1 MIDYNYVFNQ
11 PVVGGE
17 LSFSMNAVS
26 LTRSSSQAADMH
38 RASFDGRW
46 RRKIVD
52 GIGQVWT
59 PYVGVRGDVTQF
71 ENAWD
76 PDAGAWTD
84 DGTVTR
90 GMAVGALTYAYPF
103 VKHTAA
109 GSHIVEPMAQAVARP
124 AHVSQSRIPIEDA
137 KSLVWDDTL
146 LFDVD
151 KFSGWDRLETG
162 TRANVGFQYTYQAAG
177 GGYARFVVGQSYQ
190 LGGDNAFR
198 DRDPEQLG
206 PLAADG
212 FPAISSS
219 GLETARSDYV
229 LGAYLAPA
237 NSFRL
242 VSQARFDERD
252 LSLRRND
259 TYTSFTAGPLSAQVQ
274 YSYMRVD
281 TTDPLDSLRREQEVQ
296 FGGALRLSEHWSL
309 LGGIRFD
316 IDTQER
322 LQDTI
327 QLRYA
332 DDCFVLTASYTESF
346 IANEALGIEPDK
358 AVMLRLEF
366 KHLGQF
372 ALNSNVSSGL
382 LAENQP
388 PN

>member
-1 MIDYNYVFNQ
+1 M
-11 PVVGGE
+11 
-17 LSFSMNAVS
+17 
-26 LTRSSSQAADMH
+26 TRAM
-38 RASFDGRW
+38 G
-46 RRKIVD
+46 
-52 GIGQVWT
+52 
-59 PYVGVRGDVTQF
+59 
-71 ENAWD
+71 
-76 PDAGAWTD
+76 
-84 DGTVTR
+84 
-90 GMAVGALTYAYPF
+90 VGALTYAYPF
-103 VKHTAA
+103 VKHTPA
-109 GSHIVEPMAQAVARP
+109 GSHIVEPMAQIVSRP
-124 AHVSQSRIPIEDA
+124 THVSQRRLPDEDA

-151 KFSGWDRLETG
+151 KFSGWDRVETG
-162 TRANVGFQYTYQAAG
+162 TRANVGFQYTYQSTG
-177 GGYARFVVGQSYQ
+177 GGSARIVVGQSFH
-190 LGGDNAFR
+190 LDGTNAY
-198 DRDPEQLG
+198 RDPGQV
-206 PLAADG
+206 PPPRQPPDPSDP
-212 FPAISSS
+212 FIFNPQS

-229 LGAYLAPA
+229 IGAYLAPVA
-237 NSFRL
+237 GFRM

-259 TYTSFTAGPLSAQVQ
+259 TYTSFTAGPLTAQVQ
-274 YSYMRVD
+274 YSYMRFNPAEP
-281 TTDPLDSLRREQEVQ
+281 TIGAEQEVQ

-327 QLRYA
+327 QVRYA

-346 IANEALGIEPDK
+346 ITNPALGIEPDK

-372 ALNSNVSSGL
+372 AVNSNVTNGI